1 MSADLHPIVNQICAM
16 HGISRR
22 MYFNALTVRR
32 KGCEELFNLVR
43 DGDASM
49 NLALEI
55 ARFDHE
61 SQRLIMAEF
70 HDIKPRDRLAFVQR
84 VLVAHEREQANG

>member
-1 MSADLHPIVNQICAM
+1 MSADLHPTVNQICAM